1 MISIN
6 RVITKSLTVLLG
18 LSAFGFTSYMLY
30 LLLKKNNEDEL
41 LDNYVRTSKHK
52 TMEIKIPKDVIRGLI
67 GRNGSNIKQI
77 QVGLFIKRTF
87 LKNV

>member
-1 MISIN
+1 M
-6 RVITKSLTVLLG
+6 LLG

-52 TMEIKIPKDVIRGLI
+52 AMEIKIPKDVIRGLI

-77 QVGLFIKRTF
+77 QVRVFS
-87 LKNV
+87 LK